1 MGRRLPLDLEIQA
14 VEKDAIRESCRRRI
28 ALHIVPHDT
37 ALRCASELAHVR
49 TNNRCERLGGPR
61 QHVGDTI
68 HDANCLTEGSLQR
81 HLIADMFDCVLPTR
95 NARNGFL
102 FTSAGRVVIKN
113 AQYRTDERPLDA
125 HCDCY
130 TCQHHSRAYL
140 RHLFIAGEILGLHLN
155 TLHNVTYYLR
165 LMTQIRQAIRDGT
178 LADFTVPEF

>member
-1 MGRRLPLDLEIQA
+1 
-14 VEKDAIRESCRRRI
+14 
-28 ALHIVPHDT
+28 
-37 ALRCASELAHVR
+37 
-49 TNNRCERLGGPR
+49 
-61 QHVGDTI
+61 
-68 HDANCLTEGSLQR
+68 
-81 HLIADMFDCVLPTR
+81 MFDCVLPTR

-102 FTSAGRVVIKN
+102 FTSTGRVVIKN

-125 HCDCY
+125 YCDCY

-165 LMTQIRQAIRDGT
+165 LMAQIRQAIRDGT